1 MRRLQEAGETIERE
15 RVMAPVPPC
24 LGPFARSEHRELLLS
39 ALWLTTRALPRR
51 RRWSEE
57 LKQALVAAAFAP
69 GAVVAEVADRAD
81 VCPGQIYRWR
91 QELGDA
97 GADFAAVVAADADC
111 EQSIAPCPGEAI
123 EMSSAT
129 RSLACASRRRRRHLA
144 APAGAGRST
153 G

>member
-1 MRRLQEAGETIERE
+1 
-15 RVMAPVPPC
+15 
-24 LGPFARSEHRELLLS
+24 LLLF
-39 ALWLTTRALPRR
+39 ALWFTTRALPRR

-69 GAVVAEVADRAD
+69 RAVVAEVADRAD